1 MSTISQRI
9 KEALALR
16 NLKQSD
22 LVELTGIGKSSISTY
37 ISGAYEPKQKNI
49 YKIAQALNVDESWL
63 MGNDVPMEKNN
74 SFNNNLSKN
83 EKELLS
89 DFNKLNDIGKKEA
102 SKRVKELTQ
111 IKEYTYEEPKTLQD
125 LKPTVLA
132 AHDDNLTDDEKAEA
146 DRRILEAINK
156 MQK

>member
-63 MGNDVPMEKNN
+63 MGNDVPMERTIETTE
-74 SFNNNLSKN
+74 LSK
-83 EKELLS
+83 EQKELLS
-89 DFNKLNDIGKKEA
+89 NYNKLNDKGKDKLIDYSNDLVENP
-102 SKRVKELTQ
+102 K
-111 IKEYTYEEPKTLQD
+111 YTYEEPETF
-125 LKPTVLA
+125 A
-132 AHDDNLTDDEKAEA
+132 AHSKENGDIEGNNRDIEKIKKLIME
-146 DRRILEAINK
+146 DKSR
-156 MQK
+156 

>member
-146 DRRILEAINK
+146 DRRILEVINK